1 MKTVVGYVRV
11 STNGQT
17 QEDKY
22 GIEAQ
27 KRDIMN
33 YCIKND
39 LALTKWYID
48 GGVSG
53 VEEERPELDKILF
66 DDEEVG
72 NPPIQ
77 AVVVAKSD
85 RLARDMNLYYY
96 YKFVLKKK
104 NIELIS
110 VSEDFGSMGAF
121 AGVMES
127 LTLFI
132 AEQERV
138 NIAKRTSSGRKVK
151 ARAGGYAGGRAPY
164 GYRVKDGQ
172 LVIEEGEVEIVKI
185 VFEKRGNCLT
195 LQDIA
200 DWLNDYGYVSRSGKK
215 FHPSQIRSILSN
227 RKTYEGMYSY
237 SDLGWVQGI
246 HEPILEVE

>member
-1 MKTVVGYVRV
+1 MVLRLK
-11 STNGQT
+11 S
-17 QEDKY
+17 
-22 GIEAQ
+22 GIFSITALET
-27 KRDIMN
+27 
-33 YCIKND
+33 D
-39 LALTKWYID
+39 LALTKWYVD

-110 VSEDFGSMGAF
+110 VSEDFGAMGAF

-132 AEQERV
+132 AEQERI
-138 NIAKRTSSGRKVK
+138 NIAKRTSSGRRIK

-164 GYRVKDGQ
+164 GYRVEDRQ
-172 LVIEEGEVEIVKI
+172 LVLG
-185 VFEKRGNCLT
+185 RG
-195 LQDIA
+195 
-200 DWLNDYGYVSRSGKK
+200 GS
-215 FHPSQIRSILSN
+215 
-227 RKTYEGMYSY
+227 
-237 SDLGWVQGI
+237 
-246 HEPILEVE
+246 

>member
-11 STNGQT
+11 STNGQA

-27 KRDIMN
+27 KRDILD
-33 YCIKND
+33 YCAKHD
-39 LALTKWYID
+39 LALTKWYVD

-53 VEEERPELDKILF
+53 VEEQRPELDKILF
-66 DDEEVG
+66 NDEEVG

-77 AVVVAKSD
+77 AVIVAKSD

-110 VSEDFGSMGAF
+110 VSEDFGAMGAF
-121 AGVMES
+121 AGVLES

-132 AEQERV
+132 AEQERI
-138 NIAKRTSSGRKVK
+138 NIAKRTSSGRRMK

-164 GYRVKDGQ
+164 GYRV
-172 LVIEEGEVEIVKI
+172 
-185 VFEKRGNCLT
+185 
-195 LQDIA
+195 
-200 DWLNDYGYVSRSGKK
+200 
-215 FHPSQIRSILSN
+215 
-227 RKTYEGMYSY
+227 
-237 SDLGWVQGI
+237 
-246 HEPILEVE
+246 